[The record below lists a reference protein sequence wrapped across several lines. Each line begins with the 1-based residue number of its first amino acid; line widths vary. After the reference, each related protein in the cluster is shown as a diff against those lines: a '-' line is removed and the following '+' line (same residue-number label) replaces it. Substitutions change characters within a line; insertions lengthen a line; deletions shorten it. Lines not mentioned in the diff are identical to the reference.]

1 MADAIARIFGDF
13 TGRQCRSPHGECP
26 GVNGAWRRPL
36 GTRTARE
43 NRPGDRNRRR
53 APLVSATVDAVAPR
67 FSVVVPLRNEEDVL
81 PALAERLS
89 GVLDGLD
96 GGWEVILVDDG
107 SDDATYGL
115 AVELHS
121 RDPRFKVVRLSRGF
135 GHQVALSAGLD
146 LARGEAIVTMDGDLQ
161 HPPEVIPDL
170 VARWLEGDEIVYAV
184 MEERRG
190 ESRFKD
196 WTARWFYRLLARMAD
211 IDVPAGAGDFRLV
224 DRRALDAVRAMRES
238 NRYLRGMFSW
248 VGFKQ
253 SGVPYV
259 SPPRAAGQSKYSGL
273 RMVRLATDAV
283 IGFSNRPLRLGLTVG
298 FVVSI
303 ASIVFGL
310 SAAISKLAGV
320 FVVPGW
326 TSIMILVG
334 IVGGIQLIVLGVI
347 GEYISHIFDEV
358 KRRPLYVVSRT
369 HGVPDPEV
377 ERWR

>member
-1 MADAIARIFGDF
+1 VTDA
-13 TGRQCRSPHGECP
+13 
-26 GVNGAWRRPL
+26 
-36 GTRTARE
+36 
-43 NRPGDRNRRR
+43 
-53 APLVSATVDAVAPR
+53 ATR
-67 FSVVVPLRNEEDVL
+67 FSVVVPLRNEEEVL
-81 PALAERLS
+81 PALVDRLTAT
-89 GVLDGLD
+89 LDGLN

-107 SDDATYGL
+107 STDATYGL
-115 AVELHS
+115 AVEVHG

-146 LARGEAIVTMDGDLQ
+146 VAAGDAVVTMDGDLQ
-161 HPPEVIPDL
+161 HPPEVIPEL
-170 VARWLEGDEIVYAV
+170 VARWEDGNEIVYAF
-184 MEERRG
+184 MEERQG
-190 ESRFKD
+190 ESRFKE
-196 WTARWFYRLLARMAD
+196 WTAKTFYRLLRRLT
-211 IDVPAGAGDFRLV
+211 DVDMPAGAGDFRLV

-248 VGFKQ
+248 VGFRQ

-259 SPPRAAGQSKYSGL
+259 SPPRPAGRSKYSRL
-273 RMVRLATDAV
+273 RMFRLAADAV
-283 IGFSNRPLRLGLTVG
+283 IGFSNRPLRLGLNVG

-358 KRRPLYVVSRT
+358 KQRPLYVVSRT
-369 HGVPDPEV
+369 HGLTEGETRP
-377 ERWR
+377 WR